1 MAPLVTILIFAVI
14 GFLIHDIVGLVV
26 GAAVGWVLSM
36 LIGIAATAWSGGF
49 LPRKVRKETARFFYM
64 NHELTVD
71 ACMEGMTKEDKIR
84 IIEDLLE
91 RVFRRATAAAPLASK
106 SMGMSP
112 PEIDEAAIQEAA
124 EKQDPSV
131 REIILLLKDH
141 IIQTMY

>member
-26 GAAVGWVLSM
+26 GTVVGWGFSM
-36 LIGIAATAWSGGF
+36 LIGIAATAWSGGL
-49 LPRKVRKETARFFYM
+49 LPRKVRKETACLFYM
-64 NHELTVD
+64 NHQPTVD
-71 ACMEGMTKEDKIR
+71 VCIKSMTEAEKIR
-84 IIEDLLE
+84 LIEGLLE
-91 RVFRRATAAAPLASK
+91 RVFRRATGAAPLRSK

-112 PEIDEAAIQEAA
+112 PEINEAARQEAA
-124 EKQDPSV
+124 EEQDPNV